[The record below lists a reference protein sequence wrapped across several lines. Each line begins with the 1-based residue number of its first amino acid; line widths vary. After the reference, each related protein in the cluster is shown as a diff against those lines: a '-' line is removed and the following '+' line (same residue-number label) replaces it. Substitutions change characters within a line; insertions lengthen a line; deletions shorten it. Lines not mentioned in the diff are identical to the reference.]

1 MLDRKSSTLIYL
13 FKPHRFSPI
22 FNLAKSFPMRT
33 AMIFLFLFIA
43 NISFAQETNLSNS
56 LLFDG
61 EPYIAQNPANPRNL
75 VVAWMGLKFNN
86 GGFHIAIKTRA
97 SFDGGNTWSAVQT
110 LPHLSPSFG
119 SADVSMAFDLNG
131 LLYLSYIDYRQLP
144 DSGGVYVARSH
155 NGGLTFDAPSKA
167 FDMYDVA
174 GKRPV
179 DRPFIAVDANNGA
192 KVFITTKPAPW
203 IAPPNRAYYKV
214 SSDSGRTWTAIQP
227 IDQTPYL
234 IGNAIA
240 APLAALNIAADGSLQ
255 VLYPSYV
262 PSQNPLPTFY
272 RAASNNFGASWNYN
286 LAIALNPGAADT
298 NYKNAYHLICHPT
311 DANKMC
317 FVTTGYTYNDADI
330 FSLHSEDG
338 GNTWSAIQRVNDDA
352 QSNGKGQDMV
362 WSAYNERGDIAIC
375 WRDRR
380 NASNNGFWNADYQF
394 YYTTSTDNG
403 ASFSTNKMINTSLIP
418 FDSLIVENGN
428 DVMCCA
434 FHADTLY
441 TVWGDTRNG
450 KMNIYFNKI
459 LSSSNASIGFA
470 DLDNSL
476 DWTIFPN
483 PSHDIVKIKG
493 APAIVGKQWTL
504 LNAEGQC
511 LARGLVSQAEFE
523 ISLTEVQARG
533 FLYLTIGEEG
543 QVLIAP

>member
-1 MLDRKSSTLIYL
+1 
-13 FKPHRFSPI
+13 
-22 FNLAKSFPMRT
+22 MRRLLT
-33 AMIFLFLFIA
+33 IFLSLL
-43 NISFAQETNLSNS
+43 SSVLFAQETNLSNS

-75 VVAWMGLKFNN
+75 VVGWMGLKYNN

-119 SADVSMAFDLNG
+119 SADVSMAFDQNG

-179 DRPFIAVDANNGA
+179 DRPFIAVDPSNGG

-214 SSDSGRTWTAIQP
+214 SSDSGRTWTAIQAV
-227 IDQTPYL
+227 DQAPYL

-240 APLAALNIAADGSLQ
+240 APLAALNIDANGTLQ
-255 VLYPSYV
+255 MLYPSYV
-262 PSQNPLPTFY
+262 ASQNPLPTFY
-272 RAASNNFGASWNYN
+272 HASSNNFGASWNYN
-286 LAIALNPGAADT
+286 LAIALTPGAADT
-298 NYKNAYHLICHPT
+298 NYKNAYHLLCHPT

-317 FVTTGYTYNDADI
+317 FVMTGYTYNDADI
-330 FSLHSEDG
+330 FSIHSEDA

-428 DVMCCA
+428 DVMCSA

-450 KMNIYFNKI
+450 KMNIYFNKLI
-459 LSSSNASIGFA
+459 AAQNSSIGFS
-470 DLDNSL
+470 DLAENSSL
-476 DWTIFPN
+476 SLYPN
-483 PSHDIVKIKG
+483 PASEQIRIRTSEFAG
-493 APAIVGKQWTL
+493 PKQWRIFSDEGKL
-504 LNAEGQC
+504 LNA
-511 LARGLVSQAEFE
+511 GLFQSP
-523 ISLTEVQARG
+523 VQELSIQNLSPG
-533 FLYLTIGEEG
+533 IYFFVLGEDV
-543 QVLIAP
+543 QTFVVK